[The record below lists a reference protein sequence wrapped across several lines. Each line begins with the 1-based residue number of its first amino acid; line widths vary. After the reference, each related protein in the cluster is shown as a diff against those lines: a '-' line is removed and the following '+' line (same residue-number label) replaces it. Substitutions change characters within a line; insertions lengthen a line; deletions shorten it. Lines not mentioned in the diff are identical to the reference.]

1 MRTKIPLLL
10 LALLVLVPAAPAS
23 ALSSIRVGVADQSPA
38 MFDSPFFQQLKVK
51 RTRYFVP
58 ADVMRD
64 PAELAR
70 ATAFVTRARSAGVS
84 TLIHV
89 STSDL
94 RAKRGPI
101 VSTTRYRTD
110 AGRLVRHFRALGVRD
125 FGAWN
130 EVNHKTQET
139 WNRVGSAVSYFKSM
153 YSAVRA
159 RCTTCAV
166 VGLDMLDRSARTAT
180 SARSSRA

>member
-1 MRTKIPLLL
+1 MRTKTLLPL
-10 LALLVLVPAAPAS
+10 LALLALAPAAPAS
-23 ALSSIRVGVADQSPA
+23 AASSIKVGVADQSPR
-38 MFDSPFFQQLKVK
+38 MFDSPAFQELNIK

-64 PAELAR
+64 PAELEK
-70 ATAFVTRARSAGVS
+70 ATAFVTRARSARVS

-94 RAKRGPI
+94 RDKRGPV
-101 VSTTRYRTD
+101 VSASRYRSD
-110 AGRLVRHFRALGVRD
+110 VNRLVVHFRRLGVRD

-139 WNRVGSAVSYFKSM
+139 
-153 YSAVRA
+153 
-159 RCTTCAV
+159 
-166 VGLDMLDRSARTAT
+166 
-180 SARSSRA
+180 